1 MGAATAEASGADMR
15 IAAKAALRVKERMI
29 ASPELAGLNKR
40 PIDSSP
46 SGSVASRWEV
56 IAGGS
61 RTAGKT

>member
-1 MGAATAEASGADMR
+1 MR
-15 IAAKAALRVKERMI
+15 LAAKAALRVKERMI

-61 RTAGKT
+61 RTASKT